1 MREINQKPTFLSNHQ
16 SILFLCIFV
25 KKQKMY
31 NGLLHA
37 HSGLR
42 WIALI
47 LIFVAIVN
55 ALLSKGRNSYLKKD
69 KMINLFAMIM
79 MHTQLLIGLY
89 LYFKSPKVSFTEGW
103 MKVDMFRFFGME
115 HLLIMLIGIVVITI
129 GRKKAEKQS
138 NANAKHS
145 KIAAWYTIGLLI
157 ILAGI
162 PWPFREALGGQ
173 WF

>member
-1 MREINQKPTFLSNHQ
+1 
-16 SILFLCIFV
+16 
-25 KKQKMY
+25 MY

-47 LIFVAIVN
+47 LLIVAILN
-55 ALLSKGRNSYLKKD
+55 ALISKGKNSYAKKD

-79 MHTQLLIGLY
+79 MHTQLLIGLI
-89 LYFKSPKVSFTEGW
+89 LYFISPKVLFVKGW
-103 MKVDMFRFFGME
+103 MKVEMTRFFGME

-129 GRKKAEKQS
+129 GRKKAEKLS

-145 KIAAWYTIGLLI
+145 KIVVWYTIGLLI